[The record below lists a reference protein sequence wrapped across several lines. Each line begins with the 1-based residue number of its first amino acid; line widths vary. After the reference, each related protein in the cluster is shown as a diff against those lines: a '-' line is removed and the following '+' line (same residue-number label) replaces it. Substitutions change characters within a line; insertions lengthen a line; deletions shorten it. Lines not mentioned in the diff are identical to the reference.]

1 MPTQSMYIQE
11 SFETN
16 LFFLRIIREHLLF
29 MQLSL
34 TPKNKALGTE
44 AENLRRRTD
53 ALLRQAIRRAKGYIG
68 RAVMDSGEL
77 FSRFTQEAERRTQF
91 FTGVPIDMQLT
102 EEEYNVGGGTM
113 PPATMQNEADTLN
126 RNALA
131 LAQEVL
137 KYKERVYQDVASCK
151 IFTMLYPLNLD
162 HVIRE
167 TRHYIT
173 MLQNLLARD
182 LTLNVSELAD
192 EEAFWNDIMAEHAQF
207 IDGLLDP
214 TEKTLKDTARMFA
227 MEFERLQTEA
237 NAARSML
244 QMVPEVTMKSED
256 AVSHIRDFK
265 AQGTQGILSCQVR
278 SIIIPLLSD
287 HVLREASHYL
297 RILQRQVL

>member
-1 MPTQSMYIQE
+1 MYIQE